1 MLIKVL
7 GPGCAKCKET
17 ENIVVAAVQE
27 AGNGAT
33 VEKVTDLKEMMTLG
47 VMSTPAVVIDDKIMC
62 TGRVPSKSEVMGWIA
77 TPDAQAS
84 NNSASSGCCCCGS
97 KK

>member
-17 ENIVVAAVQE
+17 EKIVTLAVEQ

-33 VEKVTDLKEMMTLG
+33 VEKVTDFKEMMKLG
-47 VMSTPAVVIDDKIMC
+47 VMSTPAVVIDGRIMC
-62 TGRVPSKSEVMGWIA
+62 TGRVPALSEVENWISEPKH
-77 TPDAQAS
+77 TG
-84 NNSASSGCCCCGS
+84 SGPIPGCSCGG
-97 KK
+97 KC